1 MATSETASTTTTNS
15 PKTLFDK
22 IWEDHLIRDYG
33 DSFGLV
39 FVDRQ
44 VLQELGAPWFD
55 PLKKRGIKV
64 PYPRYNFAVSDHSP
78 QTLFPGRRAQ
88 ELRLTSWTRAM
99 RERTAE
105 YGITHFDIDS
115 PYQGISSVVAGELGI
130 ALPGATVTVYDSHG
144 CTLGAT
150 GAAAWASGAGEVT
163 QTLATQTALMRKPPT
178 MRINIEGRPGPGVTA
193 KDVLLHVVRKV
204 GAGNAAGHAVELAG
218 SAIRAMSMEERFTA
232 CNLGVE
238 LGSRTVQVA
247 PDETTFEYLKGR
259 KYAPVGANWDLAV
272 KDWRALPSDEG
283 ARFDR
288 EATVNVEGIGPQ
300 ISWGISP
307 GDVIGIG
314 ERLPDPRNAT
324 STQERARI
332 EGALQYTGLS
342 ADAVFEGT
350 PIDFVFIGSCAN
362 NRISDLRLA
371 AGLAKG
377 RNVARNVVAWVI
389 PGSQLIKNQAEEE
402 GLDEVFRRAGFNW
415 GEPGCSMCGG
425 QGNGFTEI
433 LKPGMRA
440 VSTISRN
447 FPNRQGRGSITHLAS
462 PAMAVAAAV
471 TGRITDVRKL

>member
-1 MATSETASTTTTNS
+1 MTHTSA
-15 PKTLFDK
+15 PRTLFDK

-33 DSFGLV
+33 DGFGLV

-55 PLKKRGIKV
+55 PLKKRGLKV

-78 QTLFPGRRAQ
+78 QTLFAGRRSQ
-88 ELRLTSWTRAM
+88 ELRVTSWTRAM
-99 RERTAE
+99 RERTE
-105 YGITHFDIDS
+105 EHGITHFDIDS
-115 PYQGISSVVAGELGI
+115 PNQGISSIVAGELGI

-163 QTLATQTALMRKPPT
+163 QTLATQTSLMRKPPT
-178 MRINIEGRPGPGVTA
+178 MRINIEGKPGAGVSA
-193 KDVLLHVVRKV
+193 KDVLLHVIRKV
-204 GAGNAAGHAVELAG
+204 GAGSAAGHAVELAG
-218 SAIRAMSMEERFTA
+218 SAIRAMTMEERFTA

-259 KYAPVGANWDLAV
+259 KYAPTGANWDAAV
-272 KDWRALPSDEG
+272 NDWRALPSDAG
-283 ARFDR
+283 AKFDR
-288 EATVNVEGIGPQ
+288 EATVDVSGLEPQ

-307 GDVIGIG
+307 GDVIGIS
-314 ERLPDPRNAT
+314 ERVPDPRNAA
-324 STQERARI
+324 SAQERSRI
-332 EGALQYTGLS
+332 EGALSYTGLK
-342 ADAVFEGT
+342 AGAPFEGT

-377 RNVARNVVAWVI
+377 RKVAGSVVAWVI
-389 PGSQLIKNQAEEE
+389 PGSQLIKKQAEDE
-402 GLDEVFRRAGFNW
+402 GLDEVFRTAGFNW

-471 TGRITDVRKL
+471 AGCITDVRKIQT